1 MKTYDVNWNGLDR
14 GHEGAWSPDVW
25 RDVLNAIAKYSPVD
39 LDDTGSQFYAEL
51 ATRQPSTQWVTVSST
66 GDARTFFRD
75 GREPWASTGVVSF
88 NKVTKTAALT
98 SVGRQVVEGKISY
111 ADVLASAALGLEEK
125 GEHPFEI
132 ILDAMRRAPLGV
144 GLAYEDVVR
153 VMRHYRSGD
162 DIVEVLNSPSETI
175 SANSGR
181 RLKAILLLMTYSGL
195 AVHKGNLYY
204 AGQDVTSLRILA
216 GADLREAFKN
226 WITQNNAEGS
236 GKAAT
241 YITAL
246 EDADI
251 IAQAF
256 NEKFKLPSVYEMSN
270 ASLESLREFIASE
283 QNLESHAVGSSVFN
297 GVAGLHGK
305 SYWHGGHCGA
315 AIGALLEFKR
325 NLREEKH
332 AQSVSVNDDSFSA
345 ALRLFKEQRTTWT
358 SSFIGEGAVYSSVNT
373 EVRSY
378 FGDVANWN
386 VETLAGAEAFKEFC
400 IKHTWMLKNGNGA
413 WASLST
419 YTNEQRKVLV
429 EWIDSRIVK
438 QAKPLSEVVVDDN
451 GFKGLT
457 NKAVTELLMKFHP
470 GQYCLCN
477 GPTLE
482 ALKTLMLI
490 DDGVSEK
497 FTYNDY
503 MQVMG
508 ACANVLAR
516 LKSANIHATVDGTD
530 DPDYI
535 VVNEF
540 LYFVSEN
547 YKEIKDEVIKMAAK
561 PAERNPYNKTKGKTK
576 TFKAESKEDQLMLR
590 ILASLRTKPFVI
602 LAGHSGTGK
611 SRMVKKLAYMTC
623 RDNKLHEGSDPGNYC
638 IIEVKPNWH
647 DSTELLGYFSSFGRD
662 HYVTKQLV
670 EFIMKAYAY
679 PDVPFFVCLDEM
691 NLAPVEQYF
700 AEFLSALEDIH
711 EDEGKMNEFFDLN
724 DANKPDGDAAK
735 EVVKYTSAPLIKPI
749 DYKDDIAMLEPKT
762 TQAMDWL
769 KTHGLTIPKNLFV
782 VGTVNMDEST
792 NQFSRKVLDRA
803 FTIEMTDARFE
814 DFGDADKDP
823 LPTFAKED
831 EIDHVLIDNLL
842 TGKKQAGKL
851 STRGTDATQPKAQL
865 ENMNDLKSVL
875 AGTPFVVAYRFANEY
890 ALYEDA
896 LNVLDV
902 LADGASEADK
912 AAKKIA
918 NAKRAFDDAVLM
930 KLLPRIAGERAVV
943 TEIFKGREQK
953 GERAAKD
960 GLLKFLEYDKEQQRG
975 TASGEKM
982 TEILDRGNVPYLTF
996 WP

>member
-1 MKTYDVNWNGLDR
+1 MLSKGHIFTIKTKDPENVSRIQSGDNDVVISGLNVLKDQIEVGDFVFVVFGGDKPRGWTPGLVALAHISKAPFDEGYAGDR
-14 GHEGAWSPDVW
+14 NFRVKIDVDLYLSQSIVRKDLVTYPATFDTIGIGPITRW
-25 RDVLNAIAKYSPVD
+25 EPNQAITAVDRKNAIALLQAICDICPTHIERIKEIVGELFEEIDKPIPRYALAYSPLGRPTEVAVVD
-39 LDDTGSQFYAEL
+39 GLKDSDVLGGEFEEWMMRVAGKSQ
-51 ATRQPSTQWVTVSST
+51 
-66 GDARTFFRD
+66 
-75 GREPWASTGVVSF
+75 
-88 NKVTKTAALT
+88 KTAKDTARVYVP
-98 SVGRQVVEGKISY
+98 SIS
-111 ADVLASAALGLEEK
+111 DELQEPTKSIWHGL
-125 GEHPFEI
+125 
-132 ILDAMRRAPLGV
+132 R
-144 GLAYEDVVR
+144 
-153 VMRHYRSGD
+153 
-162 DIVEVLNSPSETI
+162 EVLYGAPAPKSVYALENVSEL
-175 SANSGR
+175 NE
-181 RLKAILLLMTYSGL
+181 
-195 AVHKGNLYY
+195 YY
-204 AGQDVTSLRILA
+204 AGIGKLFAKSYDSTGYDDDRFKKCWDWVHSSENHNSIRA
-216 GADLREAFKN
+216 GWALFTRFMQWRESHE
-226 WITQNNAEGS
+226 TG
-236 GKAAT
+236 
-241 YITAL
+241 
-246 EDADI
+246 
-251 IAQAF
+251 
-256 NEKFKLPSVYEMSN
+256 
-270 ASLESLREFIASE
+270 LESC
-283 QNLESHAVGSSVFN
+283 QNIDVWAVV
-297 GVAGLHGK
+297 LK
-305 SYWHGGHCGA
+305 
-315 AIGALLEFKR
+315 
-325 NLREEKH
+325 
-332 AQSVSVNDDSFSA
+332 
-345 ALRLFKEQRTTWT
+345 LFKEKRTIWT
-358 SSFIGEGAVYSSVNT
+358 SSFIGEGAVYASVNT
-373 EVRSY
+373 EVRNY
-378 FGDVANWN
+378 FGDAANWN

-419 YTNEQRKVLV
+419 YTDEQRKELLA
-429 EWIDSRIVK
+429 WIDSRIVK
-438 QAKPLSEVVVDDN
+438 QEKPLSEVVVDDN

-482 ALKTLMLI
+482 ALKTLKLI
-490 DDGVSEK
+490 GDGVSEK
-497 FTYNDY
+497 FAYNDY

-516 LKSANIHATVDGTD
+516 LKSANIHATADGTD
-530 DPDYI
+530 NPDYI

-547 YKEIKDEVIKMAAK
+547 FKEIKGEVIKMAAK
-561 PAERNPYNKTKGKTK
+561 PAERNPYDKTK
-576 TFKAESKEDQLMLR
+576 TKKKTFNADSKEDQLMLR

-647 DSTELLGYFSSFGRD
+647 DSTELLGYFSSFGHD

-711 EDEGKMNEFFDLN
+711 VDEGKMNEFFGLN
-724 DANKPDGDAAK
+724 AANKPEGSAAQ

-782 VGTVNMDEST
+782 VGTVNVDEST

-814 DFGDADKDP
+814 DFGDEDKDP
-823 LPTFAKED
+823 MPTFAKED
-831 EIDHVLIDNLL
+831 EIDHALIDNLL
-842 TGKKQAGKL
+842 MGKKQAGKL
-851 STRGTDATQPKAQL
+851 STRGTDANQPKGQL
-865 ENMNDLKSVL
+865 ENMNDLKGVL

-902 LADGASEADK
+902 LADGASDEVK
-912 AAKKIA
+912 TAKKAA
-918 NAKRAFDDAVLM
+918 NAKRAFDEAVLM

-943 TEIFKGREQK
+943 AEIFEGRK
-953 GERAAKD
+953 ATDKRGEKD
-960 GLLKFLEYDKEQQRG
+960 GLLKFLEYDKEQEKG

-982 TEILDRGNVPYLTF
+982 TEILNRGNVPYLTF

>member
-1 MKTYDVNWNGLDR
+1 MFKA
-14 GHEGAWSPDVW
+14 GHIFTIRTKD
-25 RDVLNAIAKYSPVD
+25 
-39 LDDTGSQFYAEL
+39 AE
-51 ATRQPSTQWVTVSST
+51 SV
-66 GDARTFFRD
+66 RT
-75 GREPWASTGVVSF
+75 
-88 NKVTKTAALT
+88 
-98 SVGRQVVEGKISY
+98 
-111 ADVLASAALGLEEK
+111 
-125 GEHPFEI
+125 
-132 ILDAMRRAPLGV
+132 
-144 GLAYEDVVR
+144 
-153 VMRHYRSGD
+153 
-162 DIVEVLNSPSETI
+162 
-175 SANSGR
+175 
-181 RLKAILLLMTYSGL
+181 
-195 AVHKGNLYY
+195 
-204 AGQDVTSLRILA
+204 ILA
-216 GADLREAFKN
+216 GGLGIEIANLNVLKENIKVGDFLFVVLAGGKTATPWARGLVAIAHVVQAPYDEGYDPANDKNFKIKVDVDVLFPPPISRQDLITYPNTFGVIGIGPIVKWEPNQAITSVDEDGAIAVLQAICEMRPDKAVAIRTILAADASKLDVPVVRFVYSTVDGERPHD
-226 WITQNNAEGS
+226 
-236 GKAAT
+236 
-241 YITAL
+241 L
-246 EDADI
+246 
-251 IAQAF
+251 QA
-256 NEKFKLPSVYEMSN
+256 
-270 ASLESLREFIASE
+270 EFITWLQTNDTPRKVPKIANEYAKLYLWSI
-283 QNLESHAVGSSVFN
+283 NKDPIPGHANPAKSIWNDLYKFLYKKKAKRDVFHVK
-297 GVAGLHGK
+297 G
-305 SYWHGGHCGA
+305 
-315 AIGALLEFKR
+315 FDDF
-325 NLREEKH
+325 REIYGDLDRAFSDEKH
-332 AQSVSVNDDSFSA
+332 AGPFATSDFDQVYAWAHSEGNKGHVQA
-345 ALRLFKEQRTTWT
+345 AYRAYVRFLKWRDGQKCPRVDYQEGDLFAIVLKLFKERRTTWT
-358 SSFIGEGAVYSSVNT
+358 SSFIGEGAVYASVNT
-373 EVRSY
+373 EVRNY
-378 FGDVANWN
+378 FGDAANWN

-419 YTNEQRKVLV
+419 YTDEQRKALLAWV
-429 EWIDSRIVK
+429 DSRIVK
-438 QAKPLSEVVVDDN
+438 QEKPLSEVVVDDN

-482 ALKTLMLI
+482 ALKTLKLI
-490 DDGVSEK
+490 DGGVSEK
-497 FTYNDY
+497 FAYNDY

-516 LKSANIHATVDGTD
+516 LKSANIHATADGTD
-530 DPDYI
+530 NPDYI

-547 YKEIKDEVIKMAAK
+547 FKEIKDEVIKMAAK
-561 PAERNPYNKTKGKTK
+561 PAERNPYDKTKGKK
-576 TFKAESKEDQLMLR
+576 KSFNADFKEDQLMLR

-647 DSTELLGYFSSFGRD
+647 DSTELLGYFSSFGHD

-711 EDEGKMNEFFDLN
+711 VDEGKMNEFFGLN
-724 DANKPDGDAAK
+724 AANKPEGSAAQ

-814 DFGDADKDP
+814 DFGDEDKDP
-823 LPTFAKED
+823 MPTFAKED
-831 EIDHVLIDNLL
+831 EIDHALIDNLL

-851 STRGTDATQPKAQL
+851 STCGADTAQPKGQL
-865 ENMNDLKSVL
+865 ENMNDLKGVL

-902 LADGASEADK
+902 LADGASETDK
-912 AAKKIA
+912 AAKKAA

-943 TEIFKGREQK
+943 AEIFEGRK
-953 GERAAKD
+953 ATDKRGEKD
-960 GLLKFLEYDKEQQRG
+960 GLLKFLEYDKEQKKG

-982 TEILDRGNVPYLTF
+982 TEILNRGNIPYLTF